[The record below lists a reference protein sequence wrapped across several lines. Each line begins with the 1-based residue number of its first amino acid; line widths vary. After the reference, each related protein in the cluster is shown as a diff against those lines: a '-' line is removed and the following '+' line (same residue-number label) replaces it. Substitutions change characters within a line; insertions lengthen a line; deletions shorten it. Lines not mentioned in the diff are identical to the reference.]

1 MPELPEVETV
11 RRGLEPRLLG
21 ARLERVEVR
30 EPRLRE
36 PVDRGSLE
44 RLVGSSVEAVRR
56 RAKYLIIETS
66 AGESLV
72 IHLGMSG
79 RLVWSKQSSEL
90 QPHDH
95 ISLWWSSRH
104 PAAHQELRYN
114 DPRRFGLVLVIPRS
128 GMETHRLFSRLGPDP
143 FSAAFTAE
151 HLHSVT
157 RRSRR
162 PVKNMLMDARVV
174 TGIGNIYASEALW
187 LSRIH
192 PATACRRIAAPRWRR
207 LHDACRDVLGAAL
220 RQGGTTLND
229 FRDVEGSRGYF
240 AVRLQVYD
248 RAGEGCHRCKA
259 TIRRVVQAGRSTY
272 YCPRC
277 QR

>member
-21 ARLERVEVR
+21 SRLERVEVR

-36 PVDRGSLE
+36 RVDRGALQ
-44 RLVGSSVEAVRR
+44 RLVGSRVGAVRR
-56 RAKYLIIETS
+56 RAKYLIIDTS
-66 AGESLV
+66 ADKLLV

-79 RLVWSKQSSEL
+79 RLVWFDRTSVL

-95 ISLWWSSRH
+95 VSLWWSSDYPTMRR
-104 PAAHQELRYN
+104 ELRYN
-114 DPRRFGLVLVIPRS
+114 DPRRFGLMLVIPKA
-128 GMETHRLFSRLGPDP
+128 GMENHRLFARLGPDP
-143 FSAAFTAE
+143 FGTGFTAE
-151 HLHSVT
+151 HLYEATRGS
-157 RRSRR
+157 RRS
-162 PVKNMLMDARVV
+162 VKNMLMDARVV

-187 LSRIH
+187 LARIH
-192 PATACRRIAAPRWRR
+192 PATACRRIAAPRWNR
-207 LHDACRDVLGAAL
+207 LHAACLEVLEAAL

-240 AVRLQVYD
+240 AVRLQVYG
-248 RAGEGCHRCKA
+248 RAGRGCGRCA
-259 TIRRVVQAGRSTY
+259 TAIRRVVQAGRSTY

-277 QR
+277 QS